1 MNYYEILGVN
11 PTATNDEI
19 KKAFRR
25 MSFDKHPD
33 RNPNCKD
40 EYLKI
45 NEAYDKRKDKEI

>member
-1 MNYYEILGVN
+1 
-11 PTATNDEI
+11 
-19 KKAFRR
+19 

-45 NEAYDKRKDKEI
+45 NEAYETLKDKEKEKVMILIT